1 MDKKIYTYN
10 ISFETGSIKRT
21 VIHDIV
27 ETKNYLEG
35 WSNIED
41 DDKKYSVGVHKDDF
55 NKYKVSAYSV
65 YFSSYQ
71 DDIDF
76 CKIKELFENYID
88 QKVNDIKI
96 GYNNF
101 CKLINM
107 EEAKNGKNN

>member
-10 ISFETGSIKRT
+10 ISFETGNIKRT

-27 ETKNYLEG
+27 ETENYLEG

-76 CKIKELFENYID
+76 YKIKEIFENYID
-88 QKVNDIKI
+88 QKISNIKI

-101 CKLINM
+101 CKLINI
-107 EEAKNGKNN
+107 EEA